1 MRIEKLNISNLR
13 NHTYNEIEFSE
24 GLNIFYGLNGT
35 GKTTILE
42 AIAIAAFSK
51 SFLPVQDNSLLKA
64 GKDKYAISLKAIND
78 YGIPYNITIT
88 FDKKNKKEINS
99 NIGDRLSPKEI
110 IGEIP
115 CIILSPDFK
124 SITFGAPGDRRD
136 FIDKL
141 LSQSSRKYLE
151 ELIKYRKTLR
161 QRNYL
166 LQQAKISN
174 SFDADLFATLTDLL
188 IKSGAEIVNKRIGF
202 IKRFKPIFNEIY
214 KYVSESK
221 EMVTLD
227 YRPNELLDLKDNEQI
242 NIEDI
247 IQSYTQVSEK
257 IVNEELRRGLT
268 LFGPQRDDLKIIING
283 GPAKERASQG
293 QHKSILISLKF
304 AEFNYLKEIKNETPI
319 ALFDDIFSEL
329 DAERTLKV
337 LSLLELNHAQ
347 TMITIT
353 DMTYLQKQIPPSIKF
368 KTFELNA
375 GKIVKTK

>member
-51 SFLPVQDNSLLKA
+51 SFLPVQDTSLLKA

-124 SITFGAPGDRRD
+124 SITFGAPGDRRG

-214 KYVSESK
+214 KYVSESE

-227 YRPNELLDLKDNEQI
+227 YRPNELLD
-242 NIEDI
+242 
-247 IQSYTQVSEK
+247 
-257 IVNEELRRGLT
+257 
-268 LFGPQRDDLKIIING
+268 
-283 GPAKERASQG
+283 
-293 QHKSILISLKF
+293 
-304 AEFNYLKEIKNETPI
+304 
-319 ALFDDIFSEL
+319 
-329 DAERTLKV
+329 
-337 LSLLELNHAQ
+337 
-347 TMITIT
+347 
-353 DMTYLQKQIPPSIKF
+353 
-368 KTFELNA
+368 
-375 GKIVKTK
+375 